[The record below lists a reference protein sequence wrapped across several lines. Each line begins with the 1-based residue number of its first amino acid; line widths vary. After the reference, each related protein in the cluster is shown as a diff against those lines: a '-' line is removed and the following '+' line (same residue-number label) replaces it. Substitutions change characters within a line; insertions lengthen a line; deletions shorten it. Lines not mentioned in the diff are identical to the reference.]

1 MELYE
6 FSEDRKK
13 ILVYELEAIKEEV
26 KKYKEE
32 HLRRRFYDLET
43 VNKDLIDS
51 LLNGDVIDEWS
62 LRSKNKDLHANL
74 ITSSSE
80 TEYQKVVRDNLLRKY
95 YNSECL
101 GCNIL
106 QVYKVNDKLDEFSPY
121 ALLPLDNYESV
132 YSHTDDINW
141 YRFPNLLVLHN
152 KDLVGLHLLEQGNY
166 KEIILDNILSRETPF
181 NLFDLSLKM
190 MLPNKLDDDTIV
202 EILGFDKE
210 ECISESSKILTLY
223 RNSVKNNSI

>member
-13 ILVYELEAIKEEV
+13 ILVYEFKAIKEEV

-43 VNKDLIDS
+43 VNKELIDC
-51 LLNGDVIDEWS
+51 LLNGEAIDEWR

-80 TEYQKVVRDNLLRKY
+80 TEYQKVVRNSLLRKY

-101 GCNIL
+101 DFNIT
-106 QVYKVNDKLDEFSPY
+106 QVNTTNDKLDVYSPY
-121 ALLPLDNYESV
+121 ALLPLDNYERV
-132 YSHTDDINW
+132 YSHTDDITW

-181 NLFDLSLKM
+181 NLFDLTFKKDYNFSMGFLD
-190 MLPNKLDDDTIV
+190 LPVMKKT
-202 EILGFDKE
+202 KE
-210 ECISESSKILTLY
+210 NIECSSKVLTLY
-223 RNSVKNNSI
+223 RNSVKK

>member
-43 VNKDLIDS
+43 VNKDLIDC
-51 LLNGDVIDEWS
+51 LLNGEAIDEWR

-101 GCNIL
+101 GCNIT
-106 QVYKVNDKLDEFSPY
+106 QVCKVNDKLDEFSPY
-121 ALLPLDNYESV
+121 ALLPIDNYESV

>member
-6 FSEDRKK
+6 FSEDKKK

-62 LRSKNKDLHANL
+62 LRSKSKDFHANL

-101 GCNIL
+101 GCNIT
-106 QVYKVNDKLDEFSPY
+106 QVCKVNDKLDEFSPY
-121 ALLPLDNYESV
+121 ALLPIDNYESV

-166 KEIILDNILSRETPF
+166 KEIILDNILSKEIPF

-190 MLPNKLDDDTIV
+190 MLPNKLNDDTIV
-202 EILGFDKE
+202 DILGFDKE
-210 ECISESSKILTLY
+210 EYIFESSKVLTLY
-223 RNSVKNNSI
+223 RNSIKK

>member
-43 VNKDLIDS
+43 VNKELIDC
-51 LLNGDVIDEWS
+51 LLNGEAIDEWR

-101 GCNIL
+101 DFNVT
-106 QVYKVNDKLDEFSPY
+106 QVNKTNAKLDAFSPY
-121 ALLPLDNYESV
+121 ALLPLGNYESV
-132 YSHTDDINW
+132 YSHTDDIDW

-152 KDLVGLHLLEQGNY
+152 KDLVGLHFLEQGNY
-166 KEIILDNILSRETPF
+166 KGIALDNIVSRETPF
-181 NLFDLSLKM
+181 YLFDLEFKNEYNCSVEVLD
-190 MLPNKLDDDTIV
+190 LPV
-202 EILGFDKE
+202 MKE
-210 ECISESSKILTLY
+210 AKENIECSSKVLTLY
-223 RNSVKNNSI
+223 RNSVKK

>member
-6 FSEDRKK
+6 FSENKNK
-13 ILVYELEAIKEEV
+13 ILVYELEGIKNEIR
-26 KKYKEE
+26 KYKEE
-32 HLRRRFYDLET
+32 HLRRRFYNLET
-43 VNKDLIDS
+43 VNKDLIDG
-51 LLNGDVIDEWS
+51 LLNGGAIDEWK
-62 LRSKNKDLHANL
+62 LRNKNKDLHANL

-101 GCNIL
+101 GCNIT

-121 ALLPLDNYESV
+121 ALLPLDDNYESV
-132 YSHTDDINW
+132 YSHTDEINW

-181 NLFDLSLKM
+181 NLFDLSLKGI
-190 MLPNKLDDDTIV
+190 LINKLDDDTIV
-202 EILGFDKE
+202 DILGFDKE
-210 ECISESSKILTLY
+210 EYIFETSKVLTLY
-223 RNSVKNNSI
+223 RNSVKK

>member
-1 MELYE
+1 MKLYE
-6 FSEDRKK
+6 FSDEGKK

-43 VNKDLIDS
+43 VNKDLIDC
-51 LLNGDVIDEWS
+51 LLNGKVIDEWS
-62 LRSKNKDLHANL
+62 LRSKNKDFHANL

-101 GCNIL
+101 GCNIT
-106 QVYKVNDKLDEFSPY
+106 QVYKVNDKLDEFSSY
-121 ALLPLDNYESV
+121 ALLPLDDNYESV
-132 YSHTDDINW
+132 YSHTDDITW

-152 KDLVGLHLLEQGNY
+152 KGLVGLHLLEKGNY
-166 KEIILDNILSRETPF
+166 RAIALDNILSKETPF
-181 NLFDLSLKM
+181 YLFDLTFKKDYNFSMGVLD
-190 MLPNKLDDDTIV
+190 LPVMKKT
-202 EILGFDKE
+202 KE
-210 ECISESSKILTLY
+210 NIECSSKVLTLY
-223 RNSVKNNSI
+223 RNSVKK

>member
-43 VNKDLIDS
+43 VNKDLIDC
-51 LLNGDVIDEWS
+51 LLNGDLIDEWR
-62 LRSKNKDLHANL
+62 LKSKNKDLHANL

-101 GCNIL
+101 GCNIT
-106 QVYKVNDKLDEFSPY
+106 QVYKVNAKLDEFSPY
-121 ALLPLDNYESV
+121 ALLPLDDNYESI
-132 YSHTDDINW
+132 YSHTDAINW

-152 KDLVGLHLLEQGNY
+152 KDLVGLHLLEQGDY

-190 MLPNKLDDDTIV
+190 QLPNRLDDDAIV
-202 EILGFDKE
+202 DILGFDKE
-210 ECISESSKILTLY
+210 EYISESSKVLALY
-223 RNSVKNNSI
+223 RNSVKK